1 MSSEQLVLWAILDE
15 SRGAERCEQEDPQA
29 FTLQA
34 DDFRLVPPAMN
45 PRGAEA
51 LERRLA
57 RLREI
62 EAARET
68 RKHATA

>member
-1 MSSEQLVLWAILDE
+1 MRIEQAVMWAILDE
-15 SRGAERCEQEDPQA
+15 GNGAKRVQQEDMQA

-34 DDFRLVPPAMN
+34 DDFRLVPPAVN